1 MPVGNTATVHTD
13 QLHRIRSG
21 KGFFAAL
28 DQSGGS
34 TPKALAAYGVE
45 AAEGPAM
52 FEQVHAMRTRIMTS
66 PAFTG
71 DRVLGAILFE
81 DTMHREVEGRACG
94 DYLWHVKGI
103 VPFLKVDKGLADDA
117 DGVQLMKPLP
127 DLDALLADGVEKG
140 MFGTK
145 MRSFVKQADKA
156 GVEAVVEQQFAL
168 GRRIADAGLVPIL
181 EPEVDITSEGKA
193 EAEHLLRAAISAH
206 LDRLPADR
214 QVMLKLSIPTEDG
227 FYGGFVGHPNVLR
240 VVALSGGYSRAEADE
255 RLARNPGVIASF
267 SRALTEGLHA
277 EQSAEEFDAVLD
289 AAVRE
294 IYAASTT

>member
-1 MPVGNTATVHTD
+1 MHSE
-13 QLHRIRSG
+13 QLQRIRSG

-45 AAEGPAM
+45 AAEGEAM
-52 FEQVHAMRTRIMTS
+52 FDQVHAMRTRIITS

-81 DTMHREVEGRACG
+81 DTMNREVQGRPTG
-94 DYLWHVKGI
+94 DYLWAVKGI
-103 VPFLKVDKGLADDA
+103 VPFLKVDKGLADEA
-117 DGVQLMKPLP
+117 DGVQLMKPMP
-127 DLDALLADGVEKG
+127 DLDALLATGVAKG

-145 MRSFVKQADKA
+145 MRSFVTRADKA
-156 GVEAVVEQQFAL
+156 GVEAIVEQQFAV
-168 GRRIADAGLVPIL
+168 GNQIAGVGLVPIL
-181 EPEVDITSEGKA
+181 EPEVDITADDKA
-193 EAEHLLRAAISAH
+193 DAEHLLRSAISAH

-227 FYGGFVGHPNVLR
+227 FYGEFVEHPKVLR

-277 EQSAEEFDAVLD
+277 GQSAEEFDALLD
-289 AAVRE
+289 TAVAD
-294 IYAASTT
+294 IYAPSTT

>member
-1 MPVGNTATVHTD
+1 VDTE
-13 QLHRIRSG
+13 QLLRIRSG

-45 AAEGPAM
+45 ATEGPAM
-52 FEQVHAMRTRIMTS
+52 FDQVHAMRTRIMTS

-81 DTMHREVEGRACG
+81 DTMNRQVDGRDTG
-94 DYLWHVKGI
+94 DHLWNVKKI
-103 VPFLKVDKGLADDA
+103 VPFLKVDKGLADEA
-117 DGVQLMKPLP
+117 DGVQVMKPVP
-127 DLDALLADGVEKG
+127 DLDALLTRAVEKK

-156 GVEAVVEQQFAL
+156 GVAAIVDQQFEI
-168 GRRIADAGLVPIL
+168 GRQIAAAGLVPIL
-181 EPEVDITSEGKA
+181 EPEVDIHSESKA
-193 EAEHLLRAAISAH
+193 DAEHLLRTAIAAH
-206 LDRLPADR
+206 LDRLPGDG
-214 QVMLKLSIPTEDG
+214 QVMLKLTIPTEDG
-227 FYGGFVGHPNVLR
+227 FYREFVEHPKVLR

-267 SRALTEGLHA
+267 SRALTEGLHVD
-277 EQSAEEFDAVLD
+277 QSPEEFDALLD
-289 AAVRE
+289 GAVGE